1 MVDKIIG
8 FLAALGLIISLILRG
23 RLSELQTDIE
33 EERADEAE
41 AQVNF
46 YQRLNTRLSNLKQTH
61 INEASLDEQ
70 KSSDDRDEF
79 DTPWQ

>member
-41 AQVNF
+41 AQVSF
-46 YQRLNTRLSNLKQTH
+46 YQRLNIRLSNLKQTH
-61 INEASLDEQ
+61 IDEASFDEK
-70 KSSDDRDEF
+70 KSSDDRDDF
-79 DTPWQ
+79 NTPWK